1 VEDLETPVERSED
14 DDDEYADEDR
24 RDICEIG
31 TALRGHVVAA
41 MLGPS

>member
-1 VEDLETPVERSED
+1 VEDLETPIEGSEE

-31 TALRGHVVAA
+31 TALGGHEVDA
-41 MLGPS
+41 MLRPR

>member
-1 VEDLETPVERSED
+1 MEELETPIEGSED

-24 RDICEIG
+24 RDVHEIG
-31 TALRGHVVAA
+31 TALGGHEVDA